1 MGTWQLV
8 AVGLLMLLGLVG
20 VLIPAVPGSA
30 VVWSGVLWWSL
41 TDKSGLA
48 WWVLMGSTTVLLIN
62 QALKGLLPARR
73 MREAGIPWR
82 TLYIGGAASIAGFF
96 LVPVV
101 GGVIGF
107 VGGIYGAER
116 VRLGSHGNA
125 WASTRTA
132 MRAIGLAVL
141 IELFACLLVV
151 GAWMGS
157 VIGGN

>member
-8 AVGLLMLLGLVG
+8 AVGLLMLLGLIG
-20 VLIPAVPGSA
+20 VLIPAAPGA
-30 VVWSGVLWWSL
+30 LVIWSGVLWWSL
-41 TDKSGLA
+41 TDKSELA
-48 WWVLMGSTTVLLIN
+48 WWVLMGSTAVLLLN

-82 TLYIGGAASIAGFF
+82 TLYIGGAVSITGFF

-107 VGGIYGAER
+107 VAGIYGAER

-125 WASTRTA
+125 WTSTRTA
-132 MRAIGLAVL
+132 MRAVGLAVL

-151 GAWMGS
+151 GAWAGA
-157 VIGGN
+157 VVWGD